1 MDIFNDTNPN
11 TRPLNIKYFP
21 ELIIEILVA
30 EKNQEAVPV
39 SVIHWM
45 DTYINE
51 NYGVV
56 WNSDTKQIVVLD
68 GWKIQPNGDI
78 IKIE

>member
-1 MDIFNDTNPN
+1 MAIFNDNNPN
-11 TRPLNIKYFP
+11 VRPLNIKYFP

-30 EKNQEAVPV
+30 EKNHEGLPV
-39 SVIHWM
+39 SVIHWI

-51 NYGVV
+51 DYGVV
-56 WNSDTKQIVVLD
+56 WNPDTKQIVVID

-78 IKIE
+78 IKAE